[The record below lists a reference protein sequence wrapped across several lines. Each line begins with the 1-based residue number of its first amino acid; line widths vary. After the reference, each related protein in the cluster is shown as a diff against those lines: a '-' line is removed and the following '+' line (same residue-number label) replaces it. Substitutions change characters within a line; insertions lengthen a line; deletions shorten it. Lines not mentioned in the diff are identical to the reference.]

1 VNDQE
6 YIMTKQA
13 SATKTE
19 TSSRS
24 GRAPKGMGMELTPG
38 LARLAKEMTEA
49 LPDEGTSTD
58 AIALLKK
65 DHRKVEELFEEYEG
79 TESNAEKGKIASKIC
94 LELRVHAQIEEEL
107 LYPPAHDDVDE
118 DLVDEAIIE
127 HAGAKDLIAQI
138 EAMKPG
144 ERFYDAKVKV
154 LSEYIK
160 HHVKE
165 EEKELFPKLKD
176 SDIDLKELG
185 NELLTRKTSLLQ
197 QLSGKA

>member
-1 VNDQE
+1 
-6 YIMTKQA
+6 MTKQA
-13 SATKTE
+13 APTKSDTAPSKS
-19 TSSRS
+19 SSRS
-24 GRAPKGMGMELTPG
+24 LRGLELEMTPG
-38 LARLAKEMTEA
+38 LARIAKEMAEA
-49 LPDEGTSTD
+49 LPEQGSSVD
-58 AIALLKK
+58 AITLLKQ

-79 TESNAEKGKIASKIC
+79 SESAAEKGKIAGKLC
-94 LELRVHAQIEEEL
+94 LELRVHAKIEEEL
-107 LYPPAHDDVDE
+107 LYPPVHDEIDE

-138 EAMKPG
+138 EGMKPS

-165 EEKELFPKLKD
+165 EEKEMFPKLRS

-185 NELLTRKTSLLQ
+185 GQLLARKTELIE
-197 QLSGKA
+197 QLTSKN

>member
-1 VNDQE
+1 
-6 YIMTKQA
+6 MTKQA
-13 SATKTE
+13 TATKTE
-19 TSSRS
+19 NSTSKSAS
-24 GRAPKGMGMELTPG
+24 RAPKGLDLELTPG
-38 LARLAKEMTEA
+38 LARIAKEMSEA
-49 LPDEGTSTD
+49 LPDEGTTPD
-58 AIALLKK
+58 AIALLKQ
-65 DHRKVEELFEEYEG
+65 DHRKVEELFDEYEG
-79 TESNAEKGKIASKIC
+79 SESTADKAKIANKLC

-107 LYPPAHDDVDE
+107 LYPPTHDEVDE

-138 EAMKPG
+138 EAMKPS

-165 EEKELFPKLKD
+165 EEKEMFPKLKS

-185 NELLTRKTSLLQ
+185 GQLLARKVELLQ
-197 QLSGKA
+197 QLTGKA